1 MNQKDWID
9 FFQAVNG
16 RNPSIQEM
24 ADAAKRGE
32 FVRESSKR
40 QEQPVEVKKAEETVE
55 IKEPLAP
62 VEPAKTEKTV
72 ETTPPKEAT
81 ESVEPIVES
90 YDVAEEPLVN
100 SSIEER
106 QTFQTP
112 NLGQEAPTVN
122 LQEQINPIQ
131 GGTTNK
137 SLNSFAEQANA
148 SFQQTNST
156 FNQPWKKP
164 EKKSPT
170 NFIMIAIA
178 TIPVILWALGLFI
191 LGVVGD
197 ESSMGLGLAFWTLV
211 VGLPAIIIDILPA
224 LLNKTD
230 KKWLIF
236 VFSILLS
243 WTFLG
248 WIILLI
254 VSINMNKEAERLK
267 QQQMMMQITGEPGN
281 TAAYNSFQTQART
294 AQQFQDASFG
304 PVSYTHLTLPTT
316 SRV

>member
-62 VEPAKTEKTV
+62 VEPAKTEETI

-81 ESVEPIVES
+81 ESVVPVVES
-90 YDVAEEPLVN
+90 YDVAEEPLVD

-156 FNQPWKKP
+156 LNQPWKKP
-164 EKKSPT
+164 EKKSQT
-170 NFIMIAIA
+170 NLIMIAIA

-304 PVSYTHLTLPTT
+304 PNSNPNNNN
-316 SRV
+316 

>member
-81 ESVEPIVES
+81 ESVEPVVES

-197 ESSMGLGLAFWTLV
+197 ESSMGLGVAFWTLGL
-211 VGLPAIIIDILPA
+211 GLPAIIIDILPA

-304 PVSYTHLTLPTT
+304 PNSNPNNNN
-316 SRV
+316 

>member
-62 VEPAKTEKTV
+62 VEPAKTEETV
-72 ETTPPKEAT
+72 ETTPPKKAT
-81 ESVEPIVES
+81 ESVEPVVES
-90 YDVAEEPLVN
+90 YDVAEEPLVD

-112 NLGQEAPTVN
+112 NLGQEAPTANFQAQV
-122 LQEQINPIQ
+122 NPIQ
-131 GGTTNK
+131 GTTNK

-156 FNQPWKKP
+156 LNQPWKKP

-170 NFIMIAIA
+170 NLIMIAIA
-178 TIPVILWALGLFI
+178 TIPVILWALGLFL

-197 ESSMGLGLAFWTLV
+197 ESSMGLGLAFWILIL
-211 VGLPAIIIDILPA
+211 GLPAIIIDILPA

-248 WIILLI
+248 WLILLI
-254 VSINMNKEAERLK
+254 VSINMNREAERLK

-281 TAAYNSFQTQART
+281 TAAYNSFQTQAMT
-294 AQQFQDASFG
+294 AQQFQDTSFG
-304 PVSYTHLTLPTT
+304 PNSNPNNNN
-316 SRV
+316 

>member
-32 FVRESSKR
+32 FVRENSKR
-40 QEQPVEVKKAEETVE
+40 QEQPVEANKLEETVE

-72 ETTPPKEAT
+72 ETTPPKEAA
-81 ESVEPIVES
+81 ESIEPVVES
-90 YDVAEEPLVN
+90 YDVAEEPLVD
-100 SSIEER
+100 SSIEKR

-112 NLGQEAPTVN
+112 NLGQEAPTANFQAQV
-122 LQEQINPIQ
+122 NPIQ
-131 GGTTNK
+131 GTTNK
-137 SLNSFAEQANA
+137 SLNYFAEQANA

-156 FNQPWKKP
+156 LNQPWKKP

-170 NFIMIAIA
+170 NLIMIAIA
-178 TIPVILWALGLFI
+178 TIPVILWALGMFI

-197 ESSMGLGLAFWTLV
+197 ESSMGLGLAFWTLI

-304 PVSYTHLTLPTT
+304 PNSNPNNNN
-316 SRV
+316 

>member
-32 FVRESSKR
+32 FVRENSKR
-40 QEQPVEVKKAEETVE
+40 QEQPVEANKLEETVE

-72 ETTPPKEAT
+72 ETTPPKEAA
-81 ESVEPIVES
+81 ESIEPVVES
-90 YDVAEEPLVN
+90 YDVAEEPLVD
-100 SSIEER
+100 SSIEKR

-112 NLGQEAPTVN
+112 NLGQEAPTANFQAQV
-122 LQEQINPIQ
+122 NPIQ
-131 GGTTNK
+131 GTTNK

-156 FNQPWKKP
+156 LNQPWKKP

-170 NFIMIAIA
+170 NLIMIAIA
-178 TIPVILWALGLFI
+178 TIPVILWALGMFI

-197 ESSMGLGLAFWTLV
+197 ESSMGLGLAFWTLI

-267 QQQMMMQITGEPGN
+267 QQQMMMQITG
-281 TAAYNSFQTQART
+281 
-294 AQQFQDASFG
+294 
-304 PVSYTHLTLPTT
+304 
-316 SRV
+316 

>member
-62 VEPAKTEKTV
+62 VEPAKTEETV
-72 ETTPPKEAT
+72 ETTPPKKAT
-81 ESVEPIVES
+81 ESVEPVVES
-90 YDVAEEPLVN
+90 YDVAEEPLVD

-112 NLGQEAPTVN
+112 NLGQEAPTANFQAQV
-122 LQEQINPIQ
+122 NPIQ
-131 GGTTNK
+131 GTTNK
-137 SLNSFAEQANA
+137 SLNSFAEQTNA

-156 FNQPWKKP
+156 FNEPWKKP

-170 NFIMIAIA
+170 NLIMVAIA
-178 TIPVILWALGLFI
+178 TIPVILWALGLFL

-197 ESSMGLGLAFWTLV
+197 ESSMGLGLAFWILIL
-211 VGLPAIIIDILPA
+211 GLPAIIIDILPA

-248 WIILLI
+248 WLILLI
-254 VSINMNKEAERLK
+254 VSINMNKEAEHLK

-281 TAAYNSFQTQART
+281 TAAYNSFQIQART
-294 AQQFQDASFG
+294 AQQFQDTSFG
-304 PVSYTHLTLPTT
+304 PNSNPNNNN
-316 SRV
+316 

>member
-32 FVRESSKR
+32 FVRENSKR
-40 QEQPVEVKKAEETVE
+40 QEQPVEANKLEETVE
-55 IKEPLAP
+55 IKDPLAP

-72 ETTPPKEAT
+72 ETTPPKEAA
-81 ESVEPIVES
+81 ESIEPVVES
-90 YDVAEEPLVN
+90 YDVAEEPLVD
-100 SSIEER
+100 SSIEKR

-112 NLGQEAPTVN
+112 NLGQEAPTANFQAQV
-122 LQEQINPIQ
+122 NPIQ
-131 GGTTNK
+131 GTTNK

-304 PVSYTHLTLPTT
+304 PNSNPNNNN
-316 SRV
+316 

>member
-32 FVRESSKR
+32 FVRENSKR
-40 QEQPVEVKKAEETVE
+40 QEQPVEANKLEETVE

-72 ETTPPKEAT
+72 ETTPPKEAA
-81 ESVEPIVES
+81 ESIEPVVES
-90 YDVAEEPLVN
+90 YDVAEEPLVD
-100 SSIEER
+100 SSIEKR

-112 NLGQEAPTVN
+112 NLGQEAPTANFQAQV
-122 LQEQINPIQ
+122 NPIQ
-131 GGTTNK
+131 GTTNK

-304 PVSYTHLTLPTT
+304 PNSNPNNNN
-316 SRV
+316 

>member
-24 ADAAKRGE
+24 ADAVKRGE

-62 VEPAKTEKTV
+62 VEPAKTEETV

-81 ESVEPIVES
+81 ESVETVVES
-90 YDVAEEPLVN
+90 YDVAEEPLVD

-112 NLGQEAPTVN
+112 NLGQEAPTANFQAQV
-122 LQEQINPIQ
+122 NPIQ
-131 GGTTNK
+131 GTTNK

-148 SFQQTNST
+148 SFQPTNST
-156 FNQPWKKP
+156 LNQPWKKP

-170 NFIMIAIA
+170 NLIMIAIA
-178 TIPVILWALGLFI
+178 TIPVILWSLGLFI

-230 KKWLIF
+230 RKWLIF

-304 PVSYTHLTLPTT
+304 PNSNPNNNN
-316 SRV
+316 

>member
-62 VEPAKTEKTV
+62 VEPAKTEETV
-72 ETTPPKEAT
+72 ETTPPKKAT
-81 ESVEPIVES
+81 ESVEPVVES
-90 YDVAEEPLVN
+90 YDVAEEPLVD

-112 NLGQEAPTVN
+112 NLGQEAPTANFQAQV
-122 LQEQINPIQ
+122 NPIQ

-156 FNQPWKKP
+156 LNQPWKKP
-164 EKKSPT
+164 EKKSQT
-170 NFIMIAIA
+170 NLIMIAIA
-178 TIPVILWALGLFI
+178 TIPVILWALGLFL

-197 ESSMGLGLAFWTLV
+197 ESSMGLGLAFWILIL
-211 VGLPAIIIDILPA
+211 GLPAIIIDILPA

-248 WIILLI
+248 WLILLI

-294 AQQFQDASFG
+294 SQQFQDTSFG
-304 PVSYTHLTLPTT
+304 PNSNPNNNN
-316 SRV
+316 

>member
-40 QEQPVEVKKAEETVE
+40 QKQPVEVKKAEETVE

-62 VEPAKTEKTV
+62 VEPAKTEETV

-81 ESVEPIVES
+81 ESVETVVES
-90 YDVAEEPLVN
+90 YDVAEEPLVD

-112 NLGQEAPTVN
+112 NLGQEAPTANFQAQV
-122 LQEQINPIQ
+122 NPIQ
-131 GGTTNK
+131 GTTNK

-148 SFQQTNST
+148 SFQPTNST
-156 FNQPWKKP
+156 LNQPWKKP

-170 NFIMIAIA
+170 NLIMIAIA

-230 KKWLIF
+230 RKWLIF

-304 PVSYTHLTLPTT
+304 PNSNPNNNN
-316 SRV
+316 

>member
-72 ETTPPKEAT
+72 ETTPPKKAT
-81 ESVEPIVES
+81 ESVEPVVES
-90 YDVAEEPLVN
+90 YDVAEEPLVD

-106 QTFQTP
+106 QTFRTP
-112 NLGQEAPTVN
+112 NLGQEAPTANFQAQV
-122 LQEQINPIQ
+122 NPIQ
-131 GGTTNK
+131 GTTNK

-156 FNQPWKKP
+156 LNQPWKKP

-170 NFIMIAIA
+170 NLIMIAIA
-178 TIPVILWALGLFI
+178 TIPVILWALGLFL

-197 ESSMGLGLAFWTLV
+197 ESSMGLGLAFWILIL
-211 VGLPAIIIDILPA
+211 GLPAIIIDILPA

-248 WIILLI
+248 WLILLI
-254 VSINMNKEAERLK
+254 VSINMNREAERLK

-294 AQQFQDASFG
+294 AQQFQDTSFG
-304 PVSYTHLTLPTT
+304 PNSNPNNNN
-316 SRV
+316 

>member
-62 VEPAKTEKTV
+62 VEPAKTEETV
-72 ETTPPKEAT
+72 ETTPPKKAT
-81 ESVEPIVES
+81 ESVEPVVES
-90 YDVAEEPLVN
+90 YDVAEEPLVD
-100 SSIEER
+100 SSVYER

-137 SLNSFAEQANA
+137 SLNSFAQQANA

-156 FNQPWKKP
+156 FNEPWKKP

-170 NFIMIAIA
+170 NLIMVAIA
-178 TIPVILWALGLFI
+178 TIPVILWALGLFL

-197 ESSMGLGLAFWTLV
+197 ESSMGLGLAFWILIL
-211 VGLPAIIIDILPA
+211 GLPAIIIDILPA

-248 WIILLI
+248 WLILLI

-267 QQQMMMQITGEPGN
+267 QQQMMMQITGGPGN
-281 TAAYNSFQTQART
+281 TTSYNSFQTQART
-294 AQQFQDASFG
+294 AQQFQDTSFG
-304 PVSYTHLTLPTT
+304 PNSNPNNNN
-316 SRV
+316 

>member
-62 VEPAKTEKTV
+62 VEPAKTEETV
-72 ETTPPKEAT
+72 ETTPPKGAT
-81 ESVEPIVES
+81 ESVEPVVES
-90 YDVAEEPLVN
+90 YDVAEEPLVD

-112 NLGQEAPTVN
+112 NLGQEAPTANFQAQV
-122 LQEQINPIQ
+122 NPIQ
-131 GGTTNK
+131 GTTNK

-156 FNQPWKKP
+156 LNQPWKKP
-164 EKKSPT
+164 EKKSQT
-170 NFIMIAIA
+170 NLIMIAIA
-178 TIPVILWALGLFI
+178 TIPVILWALGMFI

-197 ESSMGLGLAFWTLV
+197 ESSMGLGLAFWTLI

-281 TAAYNSFQTQART
+281 TAAYNSFQTHART

-304 PVSYTHLTLPTT
+304 PNSNPNNNN
-316 SRV
+316 

>member
-32 FVRESSKR
+32 FVRENSKR
-40 QEQPVEVKKAEETVE
+40 QEQPVEANKLEETVE

-81 ESVEPIVES
+81 ESVEPVVES

-156 FNQPWKKP
+156 LNQPWKKP

-170 NFIMIAIA
+170 NLIMIAIA
-178 TIPVILWALGLFI
+178 TIPVILWALGMFI

-197 ESSMGLGLAFWTLV
+197 ESSMGLGLAFWTLI

-304 PVSYTHLTLPTT
+304 PNSNPNNNN
-316 SRV
+316 

>member
-40 QEQPVEVKKAEETVE
+40 QKQPVEVKKAEETVE

-62 VEPAKTEKTV
+62 VEPAKTEETV

-81 ESVEPIVES
+81 ESVETVVES
-90 YDVAEEPLVN
+90 YDVAEEPLVD

-112 NLGQEAPTVN
+112 NLGQEAPTANFQAQV
-122 LQEQINPIQ
+122 NPIQ
-131 GGTTNK
+131 GTTNK

-148 SFQQTNST
+148 SFQPTNST
-156 FNQPWKKP
+156 LNQPWKKP

-170 NFIMIAIA
+170 NLIMIAIA

-197 ESSMGLGLAFWTLV
+197 ESSMGLGLAFWILI

-236 VFSILLS
+236 VFC
-243 WTFLG
+243 FL
-248 WIILLI
+248 IH
-254 VSINMNKEAERLK
+254 VDRNNE
-267 QQQMMMQITGEPGN
+267 
-281 TAAYNSFQTQART
+281 
-294 AQQFQDASFG
+294 
-304 PVSYTHLTLPTT
+304 
-316 SRV
+316 

>member
-62 VEPAKTEKTV
+62 VEPAKTGETL
-72 ETTPPKEAT
+72 ETTSPKEAT
-81 ESVEPIVES
+81 ESVEPVVES
-90 YDVAEEPLVN
+90 YDVAEEPLVD

-112 NLGQEAPTVN
+112 NLGQEAPTANFQAQV
-122 LQEQINPIQ
+122 NPIQ
-131 GGTTNK
+131 GTTNK

-156 FNQPWKKP
+156 LNQPWKKP

-170 NFIMIAIA
+170 NLIMIAIA

-197 ESSMGLGLAFWTLV
+197 ESSMGLGLAFWTLI

-304 PVSYTHLTLPTT
+304 PNSNPNNNN
-316 SRV
+316 

>member
-32 FVRESSKR
+32 FVRENSKR
-40 QEQPVEVKKAEETVE
+40 QEQPVEANKLEETVE

-72 ETTPPKEAT
+72 ETTPPKEAA
-81 ESVEPIVES
+81 ESIEPVVES

-112 NLGQEAPTVN
+112 NLGQEAPTANFQAQV
-122 LQEQINPIQ
+122 NPIQ
-131 GGTTNK
+131 GTTNK

-156 FNQPWKKP
+156 LNQPWKKP

-170 NFIMIAIA
+170 NLIMIAIA
-178 TIPVILWALGLFI
+178 TIPVILWALGMFI

-197 ESSMGLGLAFWTLV
+197 ESSMGLGLAFWTLI

-304 PVSYTHLTLPTT
+304 PNSNPNNNN
-316 SRV
+316 

>member
-62 VEPAKTEKTV
+62 VEPAKTEETV
-72 ETTPPKEAT
+72 ETTPPKKAT
-81 ESVEPIVES
+81 ESVEPVVES
-90 YDVAEEPLVN
+90 YDVAEEPLVD

-112 NLGQEAPTVN
+112 NLGQEAPTANFQAQV
-122 LQEQINPIQ
+122 NPIQ
-131 GGTTNK
+131 GTTNK
-137 SLNSFAEQANA
+137 SLNSFAEQTNA

-156 FNQPWKKP
+156 FNEPWKKP

-170 NFIMIAIA
+170 NLIMIAIA
-178 TIPVILWALGLFI
+178 TIPVILWALGLFL

-197 ESSMGLGLAFWTLV
+197 ESSMGLGLAFWILIL
-211 VGLPAIIIDILPA
+211 GLPAIIIDILPA

-236 VFSILLS
+236 IFSILLS

-248 WIILLI
+248 WLILLI

-294 AQQFQDASFG
+294 AQQFQDTSFG
-304 PVSYTHLTLPTT
+304 PNSNPNNNN
-316 SRV
+316 

>member
-72 ETTPPKEAT
+72 ETTPPKKAT
-81 ESVEPIVES
+81 ESVEPVVES
-90 YDVAEEPLVN
+90 YDVAEEPLVD

-112 NLGQEAPTVN
+112 NLGQEAPTANFQAQV
-122 LQEQINPIQ
+122 NPIQ
-131 GGTTNK
+131 GTTNK
-137 SLNSFAEQANA
+137 SLNSFAEQTNA

-156 FNQPWKKP
+156 FNEPWKKP

-170 NFIMIAIA
+170 NLIMIAIA
-178 TIPVILWALGLFI
+178 TIPVILWALGLFL

-197 ESSMGLGLAFWTLV
+197 ESSMGLGLAFWILIL
-211 VGLPAIIIDILPA
+211 GLPAIIIDILPA

-248 WIILLI
+248 WLILLI

-294 AQQFQDASFG
+294 AQQFQDTSFG
-304 PVSYTHLTLPTT
+304 PNSNPNNNN
-316 SRV
+316 

>member
-62 VEPAKTEKTV
+62 VEPAKTEETV
-72 ETTPPKEAT
+72 ETTPPKKAT
-81 ESVEPIVES
+81 ESVEPVVES
-90 YDVAEEPLVN
+90 YDVAEEPLVD

-137 SLNSFAEQANA
+137 SLNSFAQQANA

-156 FNQPWKKP
+156 FNEPWKKP

-170 NFIMIAIA
+170 NLIMIAIA
-178 TIPVILWALGLFI
+178 TIPVILWALGLFL

-197 ESSMGLGLAFWTLV
+197 ESSMGLGLAFWILIL
-211 VGLPAIIIDILPA
+211 GLPAIIIDILPA

-248 WIILLI
+248 WLILLI
-254 VSINMNKEAERLK
+254 VSINMNREAERLK

-294 AQQFQDASFG
+294 AQQFQDTSFG
-304 PVSYTHLTLPTT
+304 PNSNPNNNN
-316 SRV
+316 

>member
-72 ETTPPKEAT
+72 ETTPPKEAA
-81 ESVEPIVES
+81 ESIEPVVES
-90 YDVAEEPLVN
+90 YDVAEEPLVD
-100 SSIEER
+100 SSIEKR

-112 NLGQEAPTVN
+112 NLGQEAPTANFQAQV
-122 LQEQINPIQ
+122 NPIQ
-131 GGTTNK
+131 GTTNK

-156 FNQPWKKP
+156 LNQPWKKP

-170 NFIMIAIA
+170 NLIMIAIA
-178 TIPVILWALGLFI
+178 TIPVILWALGMFI

-197 ESSMGLGLAFWTLV
+197 ESSMGLGLAFWTLI

-304 PVSYTHLTLPTT
+304 PNSNPNNNN
-316 SRV
+316 

>member
-72 ETTPPKEAT
+72 ETTPPKKAT
-81 ESVEPIVES
+81 ESVEPVVES
-90 YDVAEEPLVN
+90 YDVAEEPLVD

-112 NLGQEAPTVN
+112 NLGQEAPTANFQAQVN
-122 LQEQINPIQ
+122 PRQ
-131 GGTTNK
+131 GTTNK
-137 SLNSFAEQANA
+137 SLNSFAEQTNA

-156 FNQPWKKP
+156 FNEPWKKP

-170 NFIMIAIA
+170 NLIMVAIA
-178 TIPVILWALGLFI
+178 TIPVILWALGLFL

-197 ESSMGLGLAFWTLV
+197 ESSMGLGLAFWILIL
-211 VGLPAIIIDILPA
+211 GLPAIIIDILPA

-248 WIILLI
+248 WLILLI
-254 VSINMNKEAERLK
+254 VSINMNREAERLK

-294 AQQFQDASFG
+294 AQQFQDTSFG
-304 PVSYTHLTLPTT
+304 PNSNPNNNN
-316 SRV
+316 

>member
-40 QEQPVEVKKAEETVE
+40 QKQPVEVKKAEETVE

-62 VEPAKTEKTV
+62 VEPAKTEETV
-72 ETTPPKEAT
+72 ETTPPKKAT
-81 ESVEPIVES
+81 ESVEPVVES
-90 YDVAEEPLVN
+90 YDVAEEPLVD

-112 NLGQEAPTVN
+112 NLGQEAPTANFQAQV
-122 LQEQINPIQ
+122 NPIQ
-131 GGTTNK
+131 GTTNK

-156 FNQPWKKP
+156 LNQPWKKP

-170 NFIMIAIA
+170 NLIMIAIA
-178 TIPVILWALGLFI
+178 TIPVILWTLGLFL

-197 ESSMGLGLAFWTLV
+197 ESSMGLGLAFWILIL
-211 VGLPAIIIDILPA
+211 GLPAIIIDILPA

-248 WIILLI
+248 WLILLI

-294 AQQFQDASFG
+294 AQQFQDTSFG
-304 PVSYTHLTLPTT
+304 PNSNPNNNN
-316 SRV
+316 

>member
-72 ETTPPKEAT
+72 ETTPPKKAT
-81 ESVEPIVES
+81 ESVEPVVES
-90 YDVAEEPLVN
+90 YDVAEEPLVD
-100 SSIEER
+100 SSVYER

-137 SLNSFAEQANA
+137 SLNSFAQQANA

-156 FNQPWKKP
+156 FNEPWKKP

-170 NFIMIAIA
+170 NLIMVAIA
-178 TIPVILWALGLFI
+178 TIPVILWALGLFL

-197 ESSMGLGLAFWTLV
+197 ESSMGLGLAFWILIL
-211 VGLPAIIIDILPA
+211 GLPAIIIDILPA

-248 WIILLI
+248 WLILLI
-254 VSINMNKEAERLK
+254 VSINMNREAERLK

-294 AQQFQDASFG
+294 AQQFQDTSFG
-304 PVSYTHLTLPTT
+304 PNSNPNNNN
-316 SRV
+316 

>member
-62 VEPAKTEKTV
+62 VEPAKTEETV
-72 ETTPPKEAT
+72 ETTPPKKAT
-81 ESVEPIVES
+81 ESVEPVVES
-90 YDVAEEPLVN
+90 YDVAEEPLVD
-100 SSIEER
+100 SSVYER

-137 SLNSFAEQANA
+137 SLNSFAQQANA

-156 FNQPWKKP
+156 LNQPWKKP

-170 NFIMIAIA
+170 NLIMVAIA
-178 TIPVILWALGLFI
+178 TIPVILWALGLFL

-197 ESSMGLGLAFWTLV
+197 ESSMGLGLAFWILIL
-211 VGLPAIIIDILPA
+211 GLPAIIIDILPA

-248 WIILLI
+248 WLILLI

-294 AQQFQDASFG
+294 AQQFQDTSFG
-304 PVSYTHLTLPTT
+304 PNSNPNNNN
-316 SRV
+316 

>member
-1 MNQKDWID
+1 MKQQDWID

-24 ADAAKRGE
+24 AEAAQKGE

-40 QEQPVEVKKAEETVE
+40 HKQSIEANKPEEMVET
-55 IKEPLAP
+55 KEPLAP
-62 VEPAKTEKTV
+62 VEATKTDEIV
-72 ETTPPKEAT
+72 ETTPSKEVT
-81 ESVEPIVES
+81 ESVEPSVEI
-90 YDVAEEPLVN
+90 YDVAEEPLVD
-100 SSIEER
+100 SSIDER

-112 NLGQEAPTVN
+112 NLGQEAPTAN
-122 LQEQINPIQ
+122 FQEQINPIQ
-131 GGTTNK
+131 DTTNK
-137 SLNSFAEQANA
+137 TLNSFADQANT
-148 SFQQTNST
+148 SFPQTNKT
-156 FNQPWKKP
+156 LNEPWKEP
-164 EKKSPT
+164 EKKSRT
-170 NFIMIAIA
+170 NLIMIAIA
-178 TIPVILWALGLFI
+178 TIPVILWALGLFL

-197 ESSMGLGLAFWTLV
+197 ESSMGLGLAFWILIL
-211 VGLPAIIIDILPA
+211 GLPAIIIDILPA

-248 WIILLI
+248 WLILLI
-254 VSINMNKEAERLK
+254 VSINMNREAERLK

-294 AQQFQDASFG
+294 AQQFQDTSFG
-304 PVSYTHLTLPTT
+304 PNSNPNNNN
-316 SRV
+316 